1 MRESN
6 LIKYSL
12 FISRNKFDPVKFIQS
27 NNIESHDEFS
37 LRLKKL
43 GVLTPGNEYY
53 QRVKDHI
60 DSLNEIT
67 NAEEKIEVVQEKE
80 QDKDVEPDP
89 VVVEPPRKTRRWRAR
104 KKS

>member
-1 MRESN
+1 MKESN

-27 NNIESHDEFS
+27 NNIENHDEFS
-37 LRLKKL
+37 LCLKKL

-67 NAEEKIEVVQEKE
+67 KEDENNEVVQEKE
-80 QDKDVEPDP
+80 QEKQEEPDP
-89 VVVEPPRKTRRWRAR
+89 VVVEPPKKTRRRRAR